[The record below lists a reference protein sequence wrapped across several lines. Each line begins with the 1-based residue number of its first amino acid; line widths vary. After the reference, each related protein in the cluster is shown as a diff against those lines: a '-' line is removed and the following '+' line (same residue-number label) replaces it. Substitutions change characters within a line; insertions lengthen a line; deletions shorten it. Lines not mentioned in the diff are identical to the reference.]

1 MESKMNRNQMV
12 GKMAMMAVCIVTLS
26 VLSCAG
32 HQPAGN
38 QIDGVISSKNIT
50 FGDGDIIYP
59 NAEGFAT
66 AETTGIRHWYQ
77 RSGPP
82 DARAVVLINGSDAP
96 TSIWHVD
103 LVEALLGGGF
113 QVVRYDPRD
122 CGRSERLPWPKGFNA
137 RSWTPASPP
146 PYPLDAMTEDLVGLL
161 DALDVDEA
169 HFVGVSMGGMIAQLM
184 AISYPDR
191 VLSLSLLS
199 TSPSNSFDPAV
210 AAVDQERLDSIIELM
225 EKAGMD
231 AAFSFVLG
239 DRWIGSLAD
248 AMQMVTDASDG
259 GADNELLI
267 RETEEIG
274 GYNFRSSHGFA
285 IAAAPSRVPE
295 LTRIS
300 APTLILH
307 GTADPWFSLAHA
319 KTLEEGIAGARLITV
334 EGEGH
339 ASPRNMYNR
348 YAGVIVDHL
357 IDADARAASG
367 K

>member
-1 MESKMNRNQMV
+1 
-12 GKMAMMAVCIVTLS
+12 MAMMAVCIVTLS
-26 VLSCAG
+26 ALSCAG
-32 HQPAGN
+32 HQQAGN
-38 QIDGVISSKNIT
+38 QIDGVISNKNIT
-50 FGDGDIIYP
+50 FGDGGITYP
-59 NAEGFAT
+59 NTEGYVT

-77 RSGPP
+77 RSGPA
-82 DARAVVLINGSDAP
+82 DATAVVLINGSDTA
-96 TSIWHVD
+96 TNVWHAGI
-103 LVEALLGGGF
+103 VEALLGGGF

-122 CGRSERLPWPKGFNA
+122 CGRSERLPWPKGFDA
-137 RSWTPASPP
+137 RSWTPANPP
-146 PYPLDAMTEDLVGLL
+146 PYPLGAMTEDLVGLL

-169 HFVGVSMGGMIAQLM
+169 HLVGVSMGGMIAQLM
-184 AISYPDR
+184 AISFPGR

-210 AAVDQERLDSIIELM
+210 AAVDQERLDCIIELM
-225 EKAGMD
+225 QKAGTD

-239 DRWIGSLAD
+239 DRWIRSLAD
-248 AMQMVTDASDG
+248 AMQLVTEASDG
-259 GADNELLI
+259 GVDNELLI
-267 RETEEIG
+267 RETEDVG

-319 KTLEEGIAGARLITV
+319 KTLQEGIAGARLFAV

-348 YAGVIVDHL
+348 YAGAIVDHL
-357 IDADARAASG
+357 KDADARAASG